1 MEELLTSSV
10 SKIQIYK
17 NNKLFAI
24 GAGIVTI
31 DETSILFED
40 YQHNSE
46 YENIKKNDQKFVRI
60 EVRKYEDENS
70 LIQKDDKFS
79 LNIKIPIFQRDGIS
93 TETSNYYG
101 YIYVIPEAKD
111 YGYVNI
117 NIPSFT
123 FNENSLKIL
132 KNRDCTK
139 LLCGESSYNEKNGCH
154 YMHHIEVNENE
165 EE

>member
-1 MEELLTSSV
+1 MEELITRGV

-24 GAGIVTI
+24 GVGIVTL

-40 YQHNSE
+40 YQQNSE

-60 EVRKYEDENS
+60 EVNKYEDENS

-79 LNIKIPIFQRDGIS
+79 LNIKIPILQREGIS
-93 TETSNYYG
+93 TEIGDYGG
-101 YIYVIPEAKD
+101 YIYDIPEVKD
-111 YGYVNI
+111 YGYINI

-123 FNENSLKIL
+123 FAEDCLEIL
-132 KNRDCTK
+132 EHRDYTK
-139 LLCGESSYNEKNGCH
+139 LLWGESSYDEENGCH
-154 YMHHIEVNENE
+154 YMHHIDEDLNEGE
-165 EE
+165 